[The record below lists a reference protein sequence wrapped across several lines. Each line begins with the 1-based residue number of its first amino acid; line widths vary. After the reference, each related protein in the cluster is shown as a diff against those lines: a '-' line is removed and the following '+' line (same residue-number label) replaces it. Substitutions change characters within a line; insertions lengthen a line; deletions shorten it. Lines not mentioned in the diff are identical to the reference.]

1 MIITIVIIDA
11 IIMTDGLFHLIAA
24 EKYILSSVIM
34 MSEDRRVT
42 TQKENR

>member
-24 EKYILSSVIM
+24 EKYILSRVIT

-42 TQKENR
+42 TQKEDR